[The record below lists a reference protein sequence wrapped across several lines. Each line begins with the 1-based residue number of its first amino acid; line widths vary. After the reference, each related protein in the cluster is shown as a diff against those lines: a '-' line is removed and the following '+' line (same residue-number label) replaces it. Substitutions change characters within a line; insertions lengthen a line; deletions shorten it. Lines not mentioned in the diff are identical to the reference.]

1 MIGILY
7 KNIMECGMKIG
18 QSEGL
23 LGFFKGWTAN
33 YFRLGP
39 HTLLTLV
46 AWDFLKTKYKLY
58 ESKRK

>member
-1 MIGILY
+1 
-7 KNIMECGMKIG
+7 MKIG